1 MATGS
6 AAVATVRAG
15 LRADYAAVL
24 TDADLAVMVGLAS
37 KYSPAP
43 ATAATPCDLPV
54 LSLRIF
60 EHNPQ
65 NGPERLMFKHLG
77 TVRLRGR
84 GGPRRRQH
92 RGRRGWRRRLGS
104 GRR

>member
-1 MATGS
+1 MASGG

-43 ATAATPCDLPV
+43 A
-54 LSLRIF
+54 LSLI
-60 EHNPQ
+60 HI
-65 NGPERLMFKHLG
+65 
-77 TVRLRGR
+77 
-84 GGPRRRQH
+84 
-92 RGRRGWRRRLGS
+92 
-104 GRR
+104 